1 MFSVENLNLQGAAKH
16 ALILN
21 GGAVETT
28 LNQIF
33 VGEGEKA
40 AVGIEQKDPSTPNGL
55 IGGYG
60 DLREGVR
67 EGVRVDDQK
76 SWFIFTDENLM
87 ATDASSAIA
96 VLSKNNMTSQVGFTG
111 IISGQF
117 NVSDANRFQESVLE
131 DGSTQRDHDV
141 VFYSTVLANQTDEQ
155 PSQNSVLVVSNSEA
169 SEANGGKNYLRVS
182 NIGFGFQAVSEAE
195 NLEISS
201 GKKFVLVGSS
211 HAGFSHNKGDLTDE
225 QVFDT
230 GHKLLTSSSNG
241 GSIAV
246 KENSE
251 LYFGTEFLDGLTS
264 GWVQKLISS
273 LALL

>member
-1 MFSVENLNLQGAAKH
+1 MLFRSYNHFDSGDWKNGKTVLIASSLDASSGAVVNVNTGGVFSVENLNLQGAEKH

-141 VFYSTVLANQTDEQ
+141 VFYSTVLANQDRK
-155 PSQNSVLVVSNSEA
+155 SVV
-169 SEANGGKNYLRVS
+169 
-182 NIGFGFQAVSEAE
+182 
-195 NLEISS
+195 
-201 GKKFVLVGSS
+201 
-211 HAGFSHNKGDLTDE
+211 
-225 QVFDT
+225 
-230 GHKLLTSSSNG
+230 
-241 GSIAV
+241 
-246 KENSE
+246 
-251 LYFGTEFLDGLTS
+251 
-264 GWVQKLISS
+264 
-273 LALL
+273 

>member
-1 MFSVENLNLQGAAKH
+1 MRVLLLRFSA
-16 ALILN
+16 
-21 GGAVETT
+21 
-28 LNQIF
+28 
-33 VGEGEKA
+33 
-40 AVGIEQKDPSTPNGL
+40 
-55 IGGYG
+55 
-60 DLREGVR
+60 
-67 EGVRVDDQK
+67 
-76 SWFIFTDENLM
+76 
-87 ATDASSAIA
+87 
-96 VLSKNNMTSQVGFTG
+96 KNNMTSQVGFTG

-264 GWVQKLISS
+264 GWVRKN
-273 LALL
+273 

>member
-1 MFSVENLNLQGAAKH
+1 M
-16 ALILN
+16 
-21 GGAVETT
+21 
-28 LNQIF
+28 
-33 VGEGEKA
+33 
-40 AVGIEQKDPSTPNGL
+40 L
-55 IGGYG
+55 IGSKRACWKTEAHKETMT
-60 DLREGVR
+60 LC
-67 EGVRVDDQK
+67 
-76 SWFIFTDENLM
+76 S
-87 ATDASSAIA
+87 IA
-96 VLSKNNMTSQVGFTG
+96 RCLQIKPTNSLLK
-111 IISGQF
+111 
-117 NVSDANRFQESVLE
+117 
-131 DGSTQRDHDV
+131 
-141 VFYSTVLANQTDEQ
+141 
-155 PSQNSVLVVSNSEA
+155 NSVLVVSNSEA

-251 LYFGTEFLDGLTS
+251 LYFGTEFLDG
-264 GWVQKLISS
+264 
-273 LALL
+273 